1 MHYSPY
7 LQEKTIFKLA
17 KQFHRNVSWNWLTII
32 PRLLKLQEI
41 KNLFLS
47 WANEWDISQFNW
59 PDQSKGEEAGGLL
72 FPPQLSHPL
81 FPRLLLHP
89 PSPPPPQLNSPLL
102 TIYRLYD
109 GLKRITFQGKKL
121 KMKLE
126 VKKRSTN
133 LASLTFLQQ
142 ADCPTASD
150 LLVNRSWWQYAGILS
165 TYLNSSFF
173 MEFSSACPREQNYSF
188 NWMDNLKL
196 RKGIDIIVS
205 KHYDFLI
212 KSHLWG
218 IFSCNSIKC
227 LACICKILQHGI
239 LNLMLFQDVCV

>member
-1 MHYSPY
+1 MNEIFHN
-7 LQEKTIFKLA
+7 LIGQIKIQVRMQE
-17 KQFHRNVSWNWLTII
+17 
-32 PRLLKLQEI
+32 
-41 KNLFLS
+41 
-47 WANEWDISQFNW
+47 
-59 PDQSKGEEAGGLL
+59 GCY
-72 FPPQLSHPL
+72 SHPSCL
-81 FPRLLLHP
+81 TLSFPVYLYTT
-89 PSPPPPQLNSPLL
+89 SPPCPPQLNSPLL
-102 TIYRLYD
+102 TFYCLYD
-109 GLKRITFQGKKL
+109 GLKCTFQGKKL
-121 KMKLE
+121 KMMLQ
-126 VKKRSTN
+126 VKKRSPD
-133 LASLTFLQQ
+133 LVSLTFLQQ